1 MSEVLDFFSNEDQ
14 AVDEFFV
21 PRRAVRA
28 PPPAPKA
35 RPKHYKVISI
45 SLYNEDIER
54 LGELVREMKAL
65 GHTRANKSMIIR
77 EALRQ
82 IQLEDVPEQR

>member
-1 MSEVLDFFSNEDQ
+1 MSEVLDFFSNEEQ

-21 PRRAVRA
+21 PHRPARA
-28 PPPAPKA
+28 PAPTPKA

-54 LGELVREMKAL
+54 LGALVREMKER
-65 GHTRANKSMIIR
+65 GHTRANKSM
-77 EALRQ
+77 L
-82 IQLEDVPEQR
+82 